1 MSSNLKV
8 HSFEE
13 VANHNHKQ
21 DCWIIISG
29 KVYDVTSFLDDHP
42 GGDEVLLTATGKDA
56 TDDFEDVGHSD
67 SARDMLIDYFIGEVD
82 SSTLPAKQ
90 QYKPPP
96 KTSSNQSPGILMKI
110 LQFVWWVGMGL
121 SIAWWECCFESSQ
134 LRGDSLAWPSLKLWL
149 LLLHGNKNWLLWT
162 WWVGMGL
169 SIAWWECCFE
179 SSQLRGDSLAW
190 PSLKLWLLLLHG
202 NKNWLLCTVL
212 GGKNI
217 WYYLKHNSR
226 VLGFELSCGGII
238 SDCERW
244 IIVFTG
250 TFGITSSIIAECWA
264 LSDGLKLAL
273 RIGKFRSKNRC
284 NVVTTVDYGDP

>member
-110 LQFVWWVGMGL
+110 LQFVVPLLILGL
-121 SIAWWECCFESSQ
+121 AFAWRQ
-134 LRGDSLAWPSLKLWL
+134 Y
-149 LLLHGNKNWLLWT
+149 
-162 WWVGMGL
+162 
-169 SIAWWECCFE
+169 
-179 SSQLRGDSLAW
+179 
-190 PSLKLWLLLLHG
+190 
-202 NKNWLLCTVL
+202 
-212 GGKNI
+212 GK
-217 WYYLKHNSR
+217 K
-226 VLGFELSCGGII
+226 
-238 SDCERW
+238 D
-244 IIVFTG
+244 
-250 TFGITSSIIAECWA
+250 
-264 LSDGLKLAL
+264 
-273 RIGKFRSKNRC
+273 
-284 NVVTTVDYGDP
+284 